1 MEPTVGY
8 VVTDEQERN
17 SYTTPNTT
25 TGCCNR
31 IFIRNWTSNPKS
43 ILQIIAAMTIN
54 PAKAIHHE
62 ASLGSIGVTRDA
74 DVTILR
80 VITI

>member
-1 MEPTVGY
+1 
-8 VVTDEQERN
+8 
-17 SYTTPNTT
+17 
-25 TGCCNR
+25 
-31 IFIRNWTSNPKS
+31 
-43 ILQIIAAMTIN
+43 MTIN